1 VTTTSARYVVPI
13 SNVNAMSGA
22 LSGALGPGFESV
34 DVPLHGPGNWTL
46 SASATTDQ
54 SLNCAGASSPVVSQ
68 VVVGSGQ
75 SCQLAIASSSV
86 GASLTWQLT
95 PNK

>member
-1 VTTTSARYVVPI
+1 MS
-13 SNVNAMSGA
+13 AMSGA
-22 LSGALGPGFESV
+22 LSGTLEPGFESV
-34 DVPLHGPGNWTL
+34 DVPLLGPGSWTL
-46 SASATTDQ
+46 SASAATNQ
-54 SLNCAGASSPVVSQ
+54 SLNCGADASPVDTE